1 MEIIVSAFALLVSLI
16 ALVSNFIS
24 NRYESNSFRNQ
35 VYERFAQMWF
45 DMDQILINH
54 PQMRKYFY
62 HNYNDEYE
70 EISTENEDYQLG
82 LCIAEMFCDVFQYS
96 APLERYLINED
107 REGYEDYKKMI
118 MNAPIVKMLVAQN
131 DYRSNSS
138 AGQ

>member
-62 HNYNDEYE
+62 HN
-70 EISTENEDYQLG
+70 L
-82 LCIAEMFCDVFQYS
+82 
-96 APLERYLINED
+96 
-107 REGYEDYKKMI
+107 
-118 MNAPIVKMLVAQN
+118 
-131 DYRSNSS
+131 
-138 AGQ
+138 